1 MSISSSAGRISN
13 AALSVIVFLLVIAA
27 LFAGF
32 LGGSDWGSDLG
43 NPEIRTRLE
52 NSAEKRRLIAT
63 LQANLMSS
71 AAAEKSAVLAD
82 TDDTSKTFAEEAK
95 RATAAVEDN
104 RRVLGG
110 LIESGGIPDQ
120 LERLAAFNECWVRYQ
135 EADREILEL
144 AGENTNLKALQLSVG
159 PATEALERIQSALE
173 QFLGNSGAV
182 DVVRSAYRATNAA
195 LRIHSLESRHIAEA
209 SDAGMDA
216 IEAQMKAFDAQ
227 AAEAFGALTAA
238 ADASILPNIDTARN
252 AYAEFQKINSEV
264 LSLSRRNSNLRSL
277 TLSLG
282 QKRKVTAECQDRL
295 NGLQESLAQELSATR

>member
-1 MSISSSAGRISN
+1 LSISSSAGRISN
-13 AALSVIVFLLVIAA
+13 AALSVIVFLLLIVA
-27 LFAGF
+27 LFVGLRA
-32 LGGSDWGSDLG
+32 GSDYG
-43 NPEIRTRLE
+43 NPGVLTRLE
-52 NSAEKRRLIAT
+52 NSAEKRRLTAVI
-63 LQANLMSS
+63 QANLMSS
-71 AAAEKSAVLAD
+71 AASEKSAVLAD
-82 TDDTSKTFAEEAK
+82 TDEASKTFAEEAQH
-95 RATAAVEDN
+95 ATAAVEAD

-110 LIESGGIPDQ
+110 LIEGGGIPDQ
-120 LERLAAFNECWVRYQ
+120 VERMASFNDCWGRYQ

-144 AGENTNLKALQLSVG
+144 AVENTNLKALRLSLG
-159 PATEALERIQSALE
+159 PATEALERMQSAME
-173 QFLGNSGAV
+173 QFLGNSGSV

-195 LRIHSLESRHIAEA
+195 LRIHSLESKHIAEA

-227 AAEAFGALTAA
+227 AGEAFAALAAA
-238 ADASILPNIDTARN
+238 ADASLLPNVDTARN